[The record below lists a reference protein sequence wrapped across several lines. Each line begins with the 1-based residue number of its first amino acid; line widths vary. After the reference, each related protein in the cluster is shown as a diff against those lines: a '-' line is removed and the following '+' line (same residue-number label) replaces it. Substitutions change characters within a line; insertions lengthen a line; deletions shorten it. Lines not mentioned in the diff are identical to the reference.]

1 MAATPKARLYKVI
14 TPPKPGGG
22 ITVEVGKSFTYG
34 GGTEG
39 MTTSVKAINRLG
51 LTTNSIAIMVA
62 QMNATFAESMK
73 MQIQQQQELADQ
85 REEGVQKLVDQRK
98 AEAEDIKQKENLEE
112 DLEGEAQ
119 QEGSPDPKEKT
130 GFGYKAGAVV
140 GAVSNAFGFFE
151 GIAKFIGRI
160 FKTMVTVAFLKWMGN
175 PENLKKV
182 EKVVQGVTRIGKW
195 LLKIAGFL
203 INMGLDGLTDFL
215 ENPLSFKGI
224 FGIVKFLTAAA
235 VFFAPAKMA
244 ALGMKGVMA
253 LFKGGKLFKLIG
265 SMLKGLMGV
274 FKGVLGFI
282 MARPR
287 AALMVGAGVLAA
299 WGLKTLFGGKKDDED
314 DPKGKK
320 KKADTASVDEEIE
333 LEEKMD
339 RLTDK
344 FGTDAL
350 DMPEYIKLQIRE
362 EELNGGDKDVLDAL
376 KQKLERAEGKGKKGK
391 VKPKKIAKGGLNL
404 FGNKEKPKNTQEKT
418 EKTKKKNVK
427 PIEKEFKIGR
437 KTYDLS
443 QPFAGLSDDEWT
455 NDIGARERNILS
467 RNMRAYQNQPK
478 MAAGGWITGPQSG
491 YPVSLDGGRSTSFIG
506 HGTEYVAQKKTGGAF
521 VVPYDTPATRGNAG
535 LTGRRTQEAAN
546 KGFSIP
552 GFSAGGLLQ
561 DMKNGGNL
569 KYGKNPMSE
578 ELGHTRGTV
587 TDPEEKRRIEE
598 ETLYWVN
605 KERTEFLGLPPLKK
619 ITYADGVELTKAMG
633 KEYYGAGIK
642 EESSDDMNFDTM
654 TRTKWKYKQRGKE
667 LIFEGSEERLTEED
681 KQAYLAS
688 NPEARFALELKDQME
703 MEILGADISASAK
716 KAAGRL
722 SAGGMVPKAELTG
735 EYINVQAMS
744 EGGEFDEG
752 GGDSDGGVS
761 IHKGDLAPI
770 KMGKQADAGPPPPIF
785 VDSKYEV
792 PANDYFQTRYGL
804 MAEGNTAPVEM
815 F

>member
-1 MAATPKARLYKVI
+1 MASAPKARLYKVV

-39 MTTSVKAINRLG
+39 MHSSVKAINRLG

-62 QMNATFAESMK
+62 KMNATFAESMK
-73 MQIQQQQELADQ
+73 MQIDQQQELADQ
-85 REEGVQKLVDQRK
+85 REEGIQKLVDQRK
-98 AEAEDIKQKENLEE
+98 AEAEDIKQKE
-112 DLEGEAQ
+112 DLEQDLAGEAA
-119 QEGSPDPKEKT
+119 QEGPPDPKEKK
-130 GFGYKAGAVV
+130 GFGYKAGAVI

-160 FKTMVTVAFLKWMGN
+160 FRTMVTVAFLKWMSN

-182 EKVVQGVTRIGKW
+182 EKVVQGVTNIGKW

-224 FGIVKFLTAAA
+224 FGIIKFLTAAA

-244 ALGMKGVMA
+244 MLGMKGVMA

-265 SMLKGLMGV
+265 GMLKGLMGV

-287 AALMVGAGVLAA
+287 AALMLGAGVLAA
-299 WGLKTLFGGKKDDED
+299 WGLKSLFGGKKDEEDED
-314 DPKGKK
+314 DPKNKK
-320 KKADTASVDEEIE
+320 KKFSKENIDEQAQ
-333 LEEKMD
+333 LEEDMSNY
-339 RLTDK
+339 
-344 FGTDAL
+344 L
-350 DMPEYIKLQIRE
+350 DIHMVDGLDHPEYIKMQIRM
-362 EELNGGDKDVLDAL
+362 EELEGGDKDVIDAL

-404 FGNKEKPKNTQEKT
+404 FGNKEKPKNREDNKEEKGRPQIL
-418 EKTKKKNVK
+418 EADKN
-427 PIEKEFKIGR
+427 EFFDLAKRRNQIRKSEGR
-437 KTYDLS
+437 KSDEYKEIDAQYKAKGKELGLKG
-443 QPFAGLSDDEWT
+443 FA
-455 NDIGARERNILS
+455 R
-467 RNMRAYQNQPK
+467 
-478 MAAGGWITGPQSG
+478 GGWITGPQSG

-535 LTGRRTQEAAN
+535 LTERRTQEASN

-561 DMKNGGNL
+561 DMKNGGKL
-569 KYGKNPMSE
+569 KYGKNTLSD
-578 ELGHTRGTV
+578 ELGHTRGVV
-587 TDPEEKRRIEE
+587 TDPEEKARIEA
-598 ETLYWVN
+598 ETLKWVN
-605 KERTEFLGLPPLKK
+605 KERVEFLGLPPLKK
-619 ITYADGVELTKAMG
+619 ITYADGVELTKMMG
-633 KEYYGAGIK
+633 PGPKTIET
-642 EESSDDMNFDTM
+642 SSDDMDFNTM
-654 TRTKWKYKQRGKE
+654 TRSTWRSKQVGDQI
-667 LIFEGSEERLTEED
+667 IFEGSSSRLTEED
-681 KQAYLAS
+681 KQKYLDS
-688 NPEARFALELKDQME
+688 NPEARMMMELKDQLE
-703 MEILGADISASAK
+703 FDILGADISASAK
-716 KAAGRL
+716 ADAGRL
-722 SAGGMVPKAELTG
+722 SAGGMVPKVEPGAG
-735 EYINVQAMS
+735 DYINIQAMA
-744 EGGEFDEG
+744 EGGEYDE
-752 GGDSDGGVS
+752 GDSDGGGVS

-770 KMGKQADAGPPPPIF
+770 KMGKQPDAGPPEPIF